1 MKKKFLYDGNI
12 EAGYYDQIFLK
23 KKGIQSA
30 WHNIKFNFFKEKI
43 KTKKLHL
50 DVGCGPGTFINMLN
64 KTSIGIDISKNQIL
78 YAKKKFK
85 NKKFKFKQFRK
96 KIPLKSNSV
105 DTISLIELIEHL
117 NNRDLI
123 FLIKECKRVLKKDGI
138 IHLSTP
144 NYYSFWPILEILIN
158 YFSSLSY
165 KHQHINKF
173 NRKKLLNF
181 FKKNGF
187 FIKKYETFIFISPF
201 LALFSFKISIIVS
214 KFEKILK
221 MLFPGFLMY
230 LEINK
235 IK

>member
-12 EAGYYDQIFLK
+12 ETGYYDRIFLK

-50 DVGCGPGTFINMLN
+50 DIGCGPGTFINMLN
-64 KTSIGIDISKNQIL
+64 KTSVGIDISKNQIS

-85 NKKFKFKQFRK
+85 NKKFNFKQFRK
-96 KIPLKSNSV
+96 KIPLRSNSV

-123 FLIKECKRVLKKDGI
+123 YLIKECKRVLKKDGI

-144 NYYSFWPILEILIN
+144 NYYSFWPVLEILIN
-158 YFSSLSY
+158 FFSSLSY

-173 NRKKLLNF
+173 NRKKLLKF
-181 FKKNGF
+181 FTKNGF
-187 FIKKYETFIFISPF
+187 FIKQYETFIFISPF
-201 LALFSFKISIIVS
+201 LALFSFKISINVS

-221 MLFPGFLMY
+221 MFFPGFLMY
-230 LEINK
+230 LEIKK